1 MDEFEIERRFEEIE
15 REIRVIKNQNNFLIR
30 EIELRNAIIR
40 KLLIKL
46 NNTKGEKKL

>member
-15 REIRVIKNQNNFLIR
+15 RELRVIKNQNNFLIR
-30 EIELRNAIIR
+30 EIELRNSIIR

>member
-15 REIRVIKNQNNFLIR
+15 RELRVIKNQNNFLIR
-30 EIELRNAIIR
+30 EIESRNIIIR

-46 NNTKGEKKL
+46 KRIQEGEKK

>member
-30 EIELRNAIIR
+30 EIELRNSIIR